1 MYLLYELLET
11 YLALANVP
19 KWYYGLKPPPNSII
33 HYPPFLGPL
42 PLVNYYDRACFCPII
57 SPPLESNTEK
67 EDISSTREGQILR
80 SFICGVE

>member
-11 YLALANVP
+11 YLALTNVP
-19 KWYYGLKPPPNSII
+19 KWYYGLKPPLNSII

-42 PLVNYYDRACFCPII
+42 PLINYYDWLAFGPTN

-67 EDISSTREGQILR
+67 EDISTTREGQIL
-80 SFICGVE
+80 